1 MIDPHCHSSSIL
13 VAVEPARA
21 FRIMADGLEQGRWAW
36 GSWQR
41 QEHSPGI
48 YVGDS
53 IFDGRPTYVRLSPDP
68 ERLLVD
74 YEVGRSPDAMQFRNM
89 SRVIPGEL
97 LGHGPKS
104 SVISLLTWRLASQ
117 SDDAWVQMGT
127 VHEAEMYLI
136 RGLLE
141 RDAAA

>member
-13 VAVEPARA
+13 VATDPMRA
-21 FRIMADGLEQGRWAW
+21 FQIMSDGLEQGRWAW

-41 QEHSPGI
+41 QEYAPGV

-53 IFDGRPTYVRLSPDP
+53 IFDGKPTYVRLNPDP
-68 ERLLVD
+68 ERLIVD
-74 YEVGRSPDAMQFRNM
+74 YEVGRSPDNMQFRNM
-89 SRVIPGEL
+89 SRVIPGTL
-97 LGHGPKS
+97 LGHGADS
-104 SVISLLTWRLASQ
+104 AVITLLTWRLKTQ
-117 SDDAWVQMGT
+117 TDEAWIQMGT

-141 RDAAA
+141 RAGKH